1 MSLQQNISMS
11 HAESLTAIDDQ
22 SSEGEESVNSF
33 EMDRP
38 QKKKHNEYISTNL
51 ITGRNLTLADVQ
63 TDVLDKKAMMQ
74 KISQLSRNGVFRVNT
89 HGMIDPRTIVKTRM
103 KSGFVTPWFQRT
115 RSWSCVAKLENS
127 LWDCHPDPL
136 TLTIPNTRT
145 LL

>member
-89 HGMIDPRTIVKTRM
+89 HGMIDPRSIVKTRT
-103 KSGFVTPWFQRT
+103 KLGFVDTMVPEDQIMELCRKAREFVMGLSPR
-115 RSWSCVAKLENS
+115 
-127 LWDCHPDPL
+127 PIDPHD
-136 TLTIPNTRT
+136 PKY
-145 LL
+145 

>member
-1 MSLQQNISMS
+1 MSMQQNISMS

-89 HGMIDPRTIVKTRM
+89 HGMIDPRSIVKTRT
-103 KSGFVTPWFQRT
+103 KLGFVDTMVP
-115 RSWSCVAKLENS
+115 EE
-127 LWDCHPDPL
+127 
-136 TLTIPNTRT
+136 
-145 LL
+145 